1 MTNIKKNTNNN
12 IVKKDRIITLDI
24 IKVICVF
31 IVFVYHFYMD
41 IDYVHGMY
49 ELSNIKSIIIRP
61 NMHFALIA
69 CALFMMVSGATLKL
83 NYNGNIINFYKKRLL
98 RILVPFY
105 IAYFIAFC
113 FKCANLNS
121 THIFNQNI
129 PKVNLIYTLF
139 GMDEYMMSGGINTF
153 TLGVGEWFLGCIMI
167 CYILF
172 PLIYYMDK
180 NCSYVLFIV
189 FTAYYIFVNTY
200 YESFGYIMPQH
211 FTILCQIYHFYLGIY
226 LMDKEFLD
234 KINLII
240 VILMC
245 IIVVFTFKS
254 LTQYDIIDN
263 FKTTIVVPC
272 IFIVFLKLERFFN
285 ELDISK
291 FISNISSNL
300 SFEFFLIHHIVI
312 YETNILL
319 RFMKLSLEQVIC
331 LFVFELLFTIFLAL
345 IINGLTKMIYNF
357 FENIFSCIKNIILEN
372 NKVLRVK

>member
-12 IVKKDRIITLDI
+12 IVKKDRIIALDI
-24 IKVICVF
+24 LKVICVF

-69 CALFMMVSGATLKL
+69 CALFMIVSGATLKL
-83 NYNGNIINFYKKRLL
+83 NYKGNIINFYKKRLL

-153 TLGVGEWFLGCIMI
+153 TLGVGEWFLGCVMI

-226 LMDKEFLD
+226 LMDKEFLN

-272 IFIVFLKLERFFN
+272 IFIVFLKLESFFN
-285 ELDISK
+285 KLDISK

-331 LFVFELLFTIFLAL
+331 LFVFELLFTMFLAL

-357 FENIFSCIKNIILEN
+357 FENIFSCIKNIKLEN

>member
-1 MTNIKKNTNNN
+1 
-12 IVKKDRIITLDI
+12 
-24 IKVICVF
+24 
-31 IVFVYHFYMD
+31 MD

-153 TLGVGEWFLGCIMI
+153 TLGVGEWFLGCVMI

-226 LMDKEFLD
+226 LMDKEFLN

-272 IFIVFLKLERFFN
+272 IFIVFLKLESFFN
-285 ELDISK
+285 KLDISK

-357 FENIFSCIKNIILEN
+357 FENIFSCIKNIKLEN

>member
-12 IVKKDRIITLDI
+12 IVKKDRIIALDI
-24 IKVICVF
+24 LKVICVF

-153 TLGVGEWFLGCIMI
+153 TLGVGEWFLGCVMI

-226 LMDKEFLD
+226 LMDKEFLN

-272 IFIVFLKLERFFN
+272 IFIVFLKLESFFN
-285 ELDISK
+285 KLDISK

-319 RFMKLSLEQVIC
+319 RFIKLSLEQVIC
-331 LFVFELLFTIFLAL
+331 LFVFELLFTMFLAL
-345 IINGLTKMIYNF
+345 IINGLTKMIYNY
-357 FENIFSCIKNIILEN
+357 FENIFSCIKNIKLEN